1 MTIVS
6 GTFDW
11 TEVASSWDERR
22 HHIETMKAKLT
33 HDLIA
38 GLAIRPGEHVLE
50 LGAGTGEL
58 ALRLGEQV
66 GPAGSVLATDV
77 APGMVQLLRRTLAG
91 QTNIQVAQIDAR
103 QIDLPDGSVDIVV
116 FRMGLM
122 LVTEPEQVLQECHRV
137 LKSGGRLGVA
147 VWAGPEH
154 NPWLTSVGMA
164 AMMHGLV
171 SGGPPTGPGGPF
183 SLADPAGLERLI
195 RDSGFAQV
203 ALHVVETEASFT
215 ATDEHFDTVV
225 SLASPLAAAL
235 SAAPESTRVAV
246 RNTAALL
253 VEAHRTAD
261 GLRVPGRALVST
273 ARR

>member
-1 MTIVS
+1 MTIAS
-6 GTFDW
+6 DTFDW
-11 TEVASSWDERR
+11 TDVATSWDERR
-22 HHIETMKAKLT
+22 HHVERMKAKLT

-38 GLAIRPGEHVLE
+38 GLAIGPGEHVLE

-58 ALRLGEQV
+58 ALRLAEQV
-66 GPAGSVLATDV
+66 GPTGRVLATDI
-77 APGMVQLLRRTLAG
+77 APGMVELLRRTLAD
-91 QTNIQVAQIDAR
+91 TANVQVTQIDAR
-103 QIDLPDGSVDIVV
+103 RIDLPDGSADVVV

-122 LVTEPEQVLQECHRV
+122 LVTEPAQVLQECHRV

-154 NPWLTSVGMA
+154 NPWLTSLGMA

-195 RDSGFAQV
+195 RDSGFADV
-203 ALHVVETEASFT
+203 SVREVETEATF
-215 ATDEHFDTVV
+215 ANTDEHFDTVI

-235 SAAPESTRVAV
+235 AAAPESTHVAV
-246 RNTAALL
+246 RNTAAQLI
-253 VEAHRTAD
+253 EAHRNAG
-261 GLRVPGRALVST
+261 GLKVPGRALVSI

>member
-1 MTIVS
+1 MTIAS
-6 GTFDW
+6 DTFDW
-11 TEVASSWDERR
+11 TDVASSWDEHR

-33 HDLIA
+33 HDLTA

-66 GPAGSVLATDV
+66 GPTGSVLATDV
-77 APGMVQLLRRTLAG
+77 APGMVELLRRTLTGTA
-91 QTNIQVAQIDAR
+91 NIRVAQIDAR
-103 QIDLPDGSVDIVV
+103 RIDLPDGSFDIVV

-137 LKSGGRLGVA
+137 LRSGGRLGVA
-147 VWAGPEH
+147 VWAGPQH

-183 SLADPAGLERLI
+183 SLADPIMLQRLI
-195 RDSGFAQV
+195 RDSGFADV
-203 ALHVVETEASFT
+203 AVREVETEASFT
-215 ATDEHFDTVV
+215 DTDEHFDTVI

-235 SAAPESTRVAV
+235 AAAPESTRLAV
-246 RNTAALL
+246 RKTAAQFID
-253 VEAHRTAD
+253 AHRTAD
-261 GLRVPGRALVST
+261 GLTVPGRALVGI
-273 ARR
+273 ARL